1 MSEPI
6 AVRTVPVNPGPKAFF
21 HRTWY
26 LIVAVVVFLS
36 CYGWWWAFSA
46 FSDQG
51 YAPLQ
56 PIPFSHRLHAGEH
69 GIDCTYCHFNAERS
83 KHAGVPPISI
93 CAGCHH
99 PDQGRAG
106 AGKPGVEQ
114 LLALIKAK
122 EGQLETTYLDSEDAD
137 GMGTGQVAKAGG
149 RIHWNRIHKLPDHVY
164 FRHEWHVKAGV
175 ACQTCHGK
183 VEEMEVVRQDAPLT
197 MGWCIECHRKDT
209 YVGGPNYDGSD
220 ATFTVG
226 TANYDVLRA
235 RIQPDQVVA
244 FEERT
249 TKGQDA
255 AGHDHHGHDHH
266 GHDNDTKSG
275 GDHREL
281 RGSRALSEELDQL
294 TFNRSY
300 FSIAQSEA
308 LKKSTKINDQNCQ
321 DGAVALPR
329 WRVPDLPSLHAQ
341 FYSELK
347 SKAELDAMPEA
358 ERNRWL
364 KANIKTF
371 DSFQNAPTQCST
383 CHQ

>member
-21 HRTWY
+21 QRTWY
-26 LIVAVVVFLS
+26 LILALAVFLG
-36 CYGWWWAFSA
+36 CYGWWWAYYA
-46 FSDQG
+46 QIDQG

-99 PDQGRAG
+99 PDRGGAG

-114 LLALIKAK
+114 LLALIKAN

-137 GMGTGQVAKAGG
+137 GMGSGLVAKAGG

-175 ACQTCHGK
+175 ACQTCHGP
-183 VEEMEVVRQDAPLT
+183 VETMEVVRQHAPLT
-197 MGWCIECHRKDT
+197 MGWCIECHRQDH
-209 YVGGPNYDGSD
+209 YVGGAGYDGSD
-220 ATFTVG
+220 ASFTVG

-235 RIQPDQVVA
+235 RIQPDQAVA
-244 FEERT
+244 FAERKT
-249 TKGQDA
+249 QGEAGDA
-255 AGHDHHGHDHH
+255 HGDEH
-266 GHDNDTKSG
+266 GRSHAHEDQ
-275 GDHREL
+275 DHREF
-281 RGSRALSEELDQL
+281 RGSLALAEELDAEV
-294 TFNRSY
+294 FNRSY
-300 FSIAQSEA
+300 FSSAQAEA
-308 LKKSTKINDQNCQ
+308 LQKRSGTNDECCQ
-321 DGAVALPR
+321 AGAAALPR
-329 WRVPDLPSLHAQ
+329 WRIPDLPSVHAQ
-341 FYSELK
+341 FYSDLK

-364 KANIKTF
+364 KANIKKF
-371 DSFQNAPTQCST
+371 NSFQNAPTQCST